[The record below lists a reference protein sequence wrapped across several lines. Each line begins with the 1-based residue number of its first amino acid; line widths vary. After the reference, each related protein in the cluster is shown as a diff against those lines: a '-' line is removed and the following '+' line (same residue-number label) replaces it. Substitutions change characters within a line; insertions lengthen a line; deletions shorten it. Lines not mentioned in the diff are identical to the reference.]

1 MPDSLTLR
9 APAPTAGFLN
19 AYTQSL
25 FGGMRER
32 RLQEASDLQSLVRE
46 AQLAKI
52 QRDQNEEK
60 ARQLALE
67 AAFGPASVGATP
79 AGVTGPMAG
88 GMPSVIGNTPV
99 PSTLVPGGQPADA
112 PAGIPFSQFTA
123 QMGPANAARIIG
135 TPEGRAIMEAR
146 GVVSDEEYEARR
158 RKVQAATEVK
168 TIWTDADQLMQD
180 KKPVESKF
188 L

>member
-52 QRDQNEEK
+52 RREQEAQEVQSPLRE
-60 ARQLALE
+60 RQQWIGLLPPLE
-67 AAFGPASVGATP
+67 FGH
-79 AGVTGPMAG
+79 
-88 GMPSVIGNTPV
+88 
-99 PSTLVPGGQPADA
+99 
-112 PAGIPFSQFTA
+112 
-123 QMGPANAARIIG
+123 
-135 TPEGRAIMEAR
+135 
-146 GVVSDEEYEARR
+146 
-158 RKVQAATEVK
+158 
-168 TIWTDADQLMQD
+168 
-180 KKPVESKF
+180 
-188 L
+188 